1 MHRVLTAAFSLTPRH
16 GQANRFTPYL
26 LHPWA
31 CFLLVM
37 LIIMGLCWPSAMA
50 QATVKEEQRPFVQ
63 SNPQPFSYDETA
75 YLAHTFYLS
84 DQEIWFDFPQEG
96 TNGELVRFDLQGTMM
111 DTISYELLR
120 MQGDDVSIECI
131 QRVDDRLMIGY
142 RDFATSYVEIVIF
155 SNAHEELARTSITDA
170 ISGMVA
176 PLLFDPMVPS
186 QQGILFAGILEEKEG
201 DDYTSQLYLTLI
213 DGQGRHVFESLE
225 AKQSDSEHYGIN
237 SSICSDEDYHYILS
251 QSRAGMTQSAQERL
265 ICKNNQGETVWEVEL
280 PDTLSIRDIAA
291 SHGMLYLAGLTGD
304 MDEYG
309 NLLIDQKGIL
319 LCFDQLGNKRW
330 EHVYPDIA
338 SYFWLSLPNAEECY
352 AFASDYATDIM
363 QTYIVSVYPD
373 GVTER
378 AGYLEASVTTPLY
391 TRFFLTEDGSLMQA
405 GKMITGEVD
414 GVRVGSVYITTI
426 E

>member
-1 MHRVLTAAFSLTPRH
+1 M
-16 GQANRFTPYL
+16 
-26 LHPWA
+26 
-31 CFLLVM
+31 
-37 LIIMGLCWPSAMA
+37 
-50 QATVKEEQRPFVQ
+50 
-63 SNPQPFSYDETA
+63 
-75 YLAHTFYLS
+75 
-84 DQEIWFDFPQEG
+84 
-96 TNGELVRFDLQGTMM
+96 
-111 DTISYELLR
+111 
-120 MQGDDVSIECI
+120 
-131 QRVDDRLMIGY
+131 
-142 RDFATSYVEIVIF
+142 
-155 SNAHEELARTSITDA
+155 
-170 ISGMVA
+170 
-176 PLLFDPMVPS
+176 
-186 QQGILFAGILEEKEG
+186 FAGILEEKEG

-291 SHGMLYLAGLTGD
+291 SHGMLYLAGLTGE

-330 EHVYPDIA
+330 EQVYPDIA
-338 SYFWLSLPNAEECY
+338 SYFWLSLPNAEGCY

-363 QTYIVSVYPD
+363 QTYIVSVYLD

-378 AGYLEASVTTPLY
+378 AGYLVGSVTTALY

-405 GKMITGEVD
+405 GKMITGEVE
-414 GVRVGSVYITTI
+414 GVRMGSIYITTI